1 MKNFESRKKQANQK
15 RRWAS
20 NLFTFYPKDLH
31 TYTRINRRECMS
43 ISVSYIPPP
52 HFFFLFLI
60 HCHCSWPL
68 YLGFTSGVALSLY
81 MNEWLSWNVP
91 VTCHLSH
98 PSAMSLTK
106 RRCPWPSGAPS
117 SNCLWKMF
125 CLHQHSLKS
134 SHQSLSLPKS
144 GHRVRY
150 RKLCSRGLRR
160 KPRTG
165 PWVPLCPLG
174 KGRPLLLLCSGSAP
188 TEHSQGSGTGSPP
201 SEHLSTGQG

>member
-1 MKNFESRKKQANQK
+1 MFPTYPPIFSF
-15 RRWAS
+15 S
-20 NLFTFYPKDLH
+20 SLFIVTVH
-31 TYTRINRRECMS
+31 G
-43 ISVSYIPPP
+43 
-52 HFFFLFLI
+52 
-60 HCHCSWPL
+60 PL
-68 YLGFTSGVALSLY
+68 YLGIRFRHCSVLVHERVAFL
-81 MNEWLSWNVP
+81 ERA
-91 VTCHLSH
+91 CHLSH

-160 KPRTG
+160 KPHTG

-174 KGRPLLLLCSGSAP
+174 KGQPLLLLCSDSAP
-188 TEHSQGSGTGSPP
+188 TEHGWGSGTGSPP
-201 SEHLSTGQG
+201 SQHPSTGQG